1 MTSFFY
7 NLLVLQLY
15 KNECFSS
22 FMIVKLR
29 ISSTPNQWKY
39 QIKLELTMS
48 PPKARLKILP
58 SLGYTTTCLQGEPHE
73 ELQQLVD
80 VYEW

>member
-39 QIKLELTMS
+39 